1 MNDNIKNNENL
12 NENIQS
18 DINIPSENGTTY
30 WESGELQNS
39 FYAASQPS
47 EDNTAD
53 FSQKIQ
59 DYTYEAF
66 KRDQYEIKQN
76 KKFGKKPLI
85 TAIIVV
91 FLLLVATATAYAFN
105 STFQNTINLLIK
117 SPKEYYSYIENKSV
131 GRAVDKSIAY
141 MKMTNSNDNMAT
153 ETTVNISYDKDTVNS
168 MLMLLANMSIS
179 DFESLIGIS
188 LDSIGFDVT
197 SAKSEN
203 EIYQKIGFNLNDIDI
218 ISAELFMDLLANE
231 ILLQLP
237 DLSPDYLRI
246 ALDMGEYGVDDVD
259 LDNYNKI
266 TNLLTSD
273 STGDFLKRYTAIITD
288 EIDDVELAKG
298 ESLTVGDLTIKSNL
312 LTLYFFPE
320 TMNDISTRVLEE
332 ARDDEYILE
341 LLPIFDLTKDEYN
354 KKLDAALENAKQTYE
369 SMPNDKAIFVM
380 KVYVGSDGQIL
391 GRTLEPSDNNTNN
404 GTLEIFNIRQDDKGA
419 YDISLKGNNGNHIL
433 KVTGSHTIA
442 DKAYTGAAKIM
453 MTTDKGESTEID
465 IEYDELKTVI
475 KDKRIYSYGEIS
487 FSTSSML
494 GFDLVIEYDAKDD
507 EQLST
512 IKLNM
517 GSSSLVT
524 LDTSV
529 KYLED
534 YTIPKRDGNAK
545 VYDSLTE
552 SGDYYNSFDTDKY
565 LSDLSDRLGIDLN
578 SILGYFLPSY

>member
-1 MNDNIKNNENL
+1 
-12 NENIQS
+12 
-18 DINIPSENGTTY
+18 
-30 WESGELQNS
+30 
-39 FYAASQPS
+39 
-47 EDNTAD
+47 
-53 FSQKIQ
+53 
-59 DYTYEAF
+59 
-66 KRDQYEIKQN
+66 
-76 KKFGKKPLI
+76 
-85 TAIIVV
+85 
-91 FLLLVATATAYAFN
+91 
-105 STFQNTINLLIK
+105 
-117 SPKEYYSYIENKSV
+117 
-131 GRAVDKSIAY
+131 
-141 MKMTNSNDNMAT
+141 
-153 ETTVNISYDKDTVNS
+153 
-168 MLMLLANMSIS
+168 
-179 DFESLIGIS
+179 
-188 LDSIGFDVT
+188 
-197 SAKSEN
+197 
-203 EIYQKIGFNLNDIDI
+203 
-218 ISAELFMDLLANE
+218 
-231 ILLQLP
+231 
-237 DLSPDYLRI
+237 
-246 ALDMGEYGVDDVD
+246 
-259 LDNYNKI
+259 
-266 TNLLTSD
+266 
-273 STGDFLKRYTAIITD
+273 
-288 EIDDVELAKG
+288 
-298 ESLTVGDLTIKSNL
+298 
-312 LTLYFFPE
+312 
-320 TMNDISTRVLEE
+320 
-332 ARDDEYILE
+332 
-341 LLPIFDLTKDEYN
+341 
-354 KKLDAALENAKQTYE
+354 
-369 SMPNDKAIFVM
+369 MPNDKAIFVM

-404 GTLEIFNIRQDDKGA
+404 GTLEILNIRQDDKGA

-465 IEYDELKTVI
+465 IEYDEIKTVI